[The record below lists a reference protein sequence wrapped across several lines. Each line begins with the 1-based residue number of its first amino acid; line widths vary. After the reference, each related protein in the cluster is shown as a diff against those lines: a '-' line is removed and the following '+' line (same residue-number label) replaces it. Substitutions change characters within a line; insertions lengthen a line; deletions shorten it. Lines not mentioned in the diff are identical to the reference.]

1 MTVAPP
7 FVAGTD
13 HVSEM
18 ELRSTVPTVTSSG
31 ALGNAAAHG
40 TAMTTEDDAPVP
52 SVFEAL
58 TRN

>member
-1 MTVAPP
+1 M
-7 FVAGTD
+7 
-13 HVSEM
+13 SEM
-18 ELRSTVPTVTSSG
+18 ELRSTVPTVTASG